1 MPAYVRRELLTAAQR
16 AELLALPT
24 DRLEIRERYSLTPA
38 DFDLIN
44 RHRTEANR
52 LGFAIQ
58 LCLLCYPGRA
68 RLPAEQKE
76 IAPLA
81 LKKRRNCPSFLNSQ
95 VEEWPILIA
104 TTCRLYVKSA
114 SSLLGKRCC
123 SSRTSFHLEQPEKG
137 YRRARALHLCAR
149 EEHWAGASL

>member
-58 LCLLCYPGRA
+58 LCLLRYPGRA
-68 RLPAEQKE
+68 WLPAEQ
-76 IAPLA
+76 
-81 LKKRRNCPSFLNSQ
+81 
-95 VEEWPILIA
+95 
-104 TTCRLYVKSA
+104 
-114 SSLLGKRCC
+114 LGKKLQ
-123 SSRTSFHLEQPEKG
+123 SNSYEHPPATSRMLDLLNQ
-137 YRRARALHLCAR
+137 
-149 EEHWAGASL
+149 